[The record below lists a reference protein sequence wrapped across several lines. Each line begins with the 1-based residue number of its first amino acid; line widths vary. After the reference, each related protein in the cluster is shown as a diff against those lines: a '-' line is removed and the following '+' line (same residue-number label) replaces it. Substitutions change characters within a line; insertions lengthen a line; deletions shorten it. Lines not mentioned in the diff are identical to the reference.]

1 MSSMPV
7 QTVFLTGASGFV
19 GTHVAEELLRR
30 GCEVR
35 CLLRPTARAEH
46 LDRPGIVRIEGT
58 LEEADSYRHALDGCD
73 TVLHVG
79 GLVAA
84 RSRSELLR
92 TNGEATGWLAD
103 ACAALPTPP
112 RFVYVSSL
120 AAAGPP
126 PPERA
131 YRDEIDLPAP
141 VSDYGRS
148 KRAGEIAL
156 EQRADRLPVTIVRP
170 GIVYGDRDPKMAAIF
185 KAIQRTGLHMVVGFQ
200 TPRLSLIHV
209 DDLVE
214 LLLRAAH
221 DGETLAPAGSRD
233 AGQSGYYFA
242 CDDREHPTYGQFGRR
257 VAAALGRRVVIWP
270 LWRWVG
276 RTVGGV
282 SEEIARLTGSAAMLS
297 RDKVREA
304 TAWSWACSA
313 AKARTQLA
321 FVPAQPLD
329 FRLRQ
334 TAEWYR
340 DHGWL

>member
-1 MSSMPV
+1 MSI

-35 CLLRPTARAEH
+35 CLVRPTARAEH
-46 LDRPGIVRIEGT
+46 LDRPGIVRVEGA
-58 LEEADSYRHALDGCD
+58 LEAPDSYRRALDGCD
-73 TVLHVG
+73 TVLHAG

-84 RSRSELLR
+84 
-92 TNGEATGWLAD
+92 
-103 ACAALPTPP
+103 
-112 RFVYVSSL
+112 L

-126 PPERA
+126 PLERA
-131 YRDEIDLPAP
+131 YRDEIDPAAP
-141 VSDYGRS
+141 VSDYGIS

-156 EQRADRLPVTIVRP
+156 EQRADRLPITVVRP
-170 GIVYGDRDPKMAAIF
+170 GIVYGSRDPKVAAIF
-185 KAIQRTGLHMVVGFQ
+185 KAIQRTGLHVVVGFQ

-209 DDLVE
+209 DDLVD
-214 LLLRAAH
+214 LLLRAAR

-233 AGQSGYYFA
+233 AGQRGFYFA

-257 VAAALGRRVVIWP
+257 VAAALGRRVVVWP

-282 SEEIARLTGSAAMLS
+282 SEGLGRLTGSAAILS

-313 AKARTQLA
+313 AKARAQLA
-321 FVPAQPLD
+321 FVPARPLD

>member
-1 MSSMPV
+1 MSI

-35 CLLRPTARAEH
+35 CLVRPTARAEH
-46 LDRPGIVRIEGT
+46 LDRRGIVPIAGS
-58 LEEADSYRHALDGCD
+58 LESPDSYRHALDGCD

-84 RSRSELLR
+84 RSNKELMR
-92 TNGEATGWLAD
+92 INGATTGWLAD
-103 ACAALPTPP
+103 ACATLPRPP
-112 RFVYVSSL
+112 RLVYVSSL

-126 PPERA
+126 PPDRA
-131 YRDEIDLPAP
+131 YRDEIDPAAP

-148 KRAGEIAL
+148 KRAGEIEL
-156 EQRADRLPVTIVRP
+156 GQRAHRLPITVVRP
-170 GIVYGDRDPKMAAIF
+170 GIVYGSRDPKVAAIF
-185 KAIQRTGLHMVVGFQ
+185 KAIQRTGLHVVVGFQ

-209 DDLVE
+209 DDLVD
-214 LLLRAAH
+214 LLLRAARA
-221 DGETLAPAGSRD
+221 GETLAPAGSRD
-233 AGQSGYYFA
+233 AGQHGFYFA

-257 VAAALGRRVVIWP
+257 VAAALGRRVVVWP

-282 SEEIARLTGSAAMLS
+282 SEGFARLTGSAAILS

-313 AKARTQLA
+313 AKARSHLA
-321 FVPAQPLD
+321 FVPARPLD

>member
-1 MSSMPV
+1 MPPK
-7 QTVFLTGASGFV
+7 TVFLTGASGFV
-19 GTHVAEELLRR
+19 GAHLAEELLRR
-30 GCEVR
+30 GCQVR
-35 CLLRPTARAEH
+35 CLVRPLARAEH
-46 LDRPGIVRIEGT
+46 LDRPGIVRVTGR
-58 LEEADSYRHALDGCD
+58 LEDPASYRDVLDGCD
-73 TVLHVG
+73 TVFHVG

-84 RSRSELLR
+84 RSRAELLR
-92 TNGEATGWLAD
+92 INGRATGHLAD

-112 RFVYVSSL
+112 RLVYVSSL

-126 PPERA
+126 PPDRA
-131 YRDEIDLPAP
+131 YRDEADLPTP

-156 EQRADRLPVTIVRP
+156 ERRAHRLPVTIVRP
-170 GIVYGDRDPKMAAIF
+170 GIVYGSRDPKMAGIF
-185 KAIQRTGLHMVVGFQ
+185 KAIHRTGLHVVVGFH

-214 LLLRAAH
+214 LLLRAAR
-221 DGETLAPAGSRD
+221 DGETLSPAGSRD
-233 AGQSGYYFA
+233 AAHRGYYFA
-242 CDDREHPTYGQFGRR
+242 CDDREHPTYWQFGRR
-257 VAAALGRRVVIWP
+257 VADALGRRVIVWP

-282 SEEIARLTGSAAMLS
+282 SEAVSQLTGSTALLS

-304 TAWSWACSA
+304 TAWSWACSG
-313 AKARTQLA
+313 AKARAQLA
-321 FVPAQPLD
+321 FVPARPLD
-329 FRLRQ
+329 FRLRE

>member
-1 MSSMPV
+1 MPV

-30 GCEVR
+30 GCQVR
-35 CLLRPTARAEH
+35 CLLRPSSRAEH
-46 LDRPGIVRIEGT
+46 LERPGIVRVEGT
-58 LEEADSYRHALDGCD
+58 LEAPDSYRHALVGCD
-73 TVLHVG
+73 TVMHVG
-79 GLVAA
+79 GLVSG
-84 RSRSELLR
+84 RSRQELLR
-92 TNGEATGWLAD
+92 INGDATGWLAD
-103 ACAALPTPP
+103 ACAALAAPP
-112 RFVYVSSL
+112 RLVYVSSL

-126 PPERA
+126 PLERA
-131 YRDEIDLPAP
+131 YRDEIDPPMP

-156 EQRADRLPVTIVRP
+156 EQRAHRLPITIVRP
-170 GIVYGDRDPKMAAIF
+170 GIVYGGRDPKVAAIF
-185 KAIQRTGLHMVVGFQ
+185 RAIHRTGLHVVVGFR

-209 DDLVE
+209 DDLVD
-214 LLLRAAH
+214 LLLRAAR

-233 AGQSGYYFA
+233 AGHRGSYFA

-257 VAAALGRRVVIWP
+257 VAAALGRRVVVWP

-276 RTVGGV
+276 RTVGGA
-282 SEEIARLTGSAAMLS
+282 SECLAWLSGSAAMLS

-313 AKARTQLA
+313 AKARAQLA
-321 FVPAQPLD
+321 FVPARPLD